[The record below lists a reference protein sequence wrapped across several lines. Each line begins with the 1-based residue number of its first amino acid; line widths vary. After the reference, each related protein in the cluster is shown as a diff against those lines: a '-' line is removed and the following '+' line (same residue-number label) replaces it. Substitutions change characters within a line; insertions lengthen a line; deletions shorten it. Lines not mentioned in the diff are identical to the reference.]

1 MLVAGEASG
10 DALGAG
16 LGRALQRRLGAD
28 VEFVGVG
35 GDRMA
40 ELGVQSPF
48 DIAEISILGLF
59 EGLRALPRV
68 QRRVKDTA
76 ALANREKPDIAV
88 LIDSWGYTLRV
99 AQALRKQDPG
109 LPLVKY
115 VAPQVWAMRQG
126 RAKTLAQTVDHLLT
140 IHVFDAPYFEAVGL
154 PVTYVGNA
162 SLHIDFSRAD
172 PARLRARLGIGEA
185 EPILLVLPGSRPS
198 EISRVLP
205 PFEDTVNILKARY
218 PDLHIVIPA
227 APTVAE
233 AVRIRV
239 AGWPHRA
246 HVVEGEEAK
255 LDAMR
260 AATLALACS
269 GTVTTEL
276 AVAGCPMVLGYKLGQ
291 LSYEILK
298 RVIRNKQLALLNI
311 AVRDWVIPEFV
322 QSACTGEA
330 MAAKLAEW
338 LDDPAARAAQ
348 VAAQNLA
355 LETMGRGGRDPAEVA
370 ADAVLRIMAE
380 KGARPRS

>member
-1 MLVAGEASG
+1 MLVAAEASG
-10 DALGAG
+10 DALGGG
-16 LGRALQRRLGAD
+16 LGRALQRRLGPD

-35 GDRMA
+35 GDHMA
-40 ELGVQSPF
+40 ALGVKSPF
-48 DIAEISILGLF
+48 DIAEISVLGLL
-59 EGLRALPRV
+59 EGLRAIPRV
-68 QRRVKDTA
+68 KRRANDTV
-76 ALANREKPDIAV
+76 ALAVREKPDIAV
-88 LIDSWGYTLRV
+88 LIDSWGYTTLV
-99 AQALRKQDPG
+99 AQALRKQMPG

-126 RAKTLAQTVDHLLT
+126 RTKVVAETFDHLLT
-140 IHVFDAPYFEAVGL
+140 IHVFDAPYFEAVGV

-162 SLHIDFSRAD
+162 SLHVDFSKAD
-172 PARLRARLGIGEA
+172 PARLRARLGIGEG
-185 EPILLVLPGSRPS
+185 EPVLLVLPGSRLS
-198 EISRVLP
+198 EIARMMP

-218 PDLHIVIPA
+218 PDLHVVVPA

-233 AVRIRV
+233 LVKTKV

-255 LDAMR
+255 LDAMK

-276 AVAGCPMVLGYKLGQ
+276 AAAGCPLVLGYRLNQ

-311 AVRDWVIPEFV
+311 AVRDWVIPEYV
-322 QSACTGEA
+322 QGACTGEA
-330 MAAKLAEW
+330 MAAKLSEW

-355 LETMGRGGRDPAEVA
+355 LETMGRSGADPAELA
-370 ADAVLRIMAE
+370 ADAVLRVVAE
-380 KGARPRS
+380 KGVRPTI